1 MKLGLGAKQ
10 SQRAIK
16 VNLGQSR
23 SDVPPLVLNDA
34 IDTDTYQDY
43 RFENVEI
50 KDGGSSY
57 PESRLTLSSA
67 NQTEICFIEIE
78 PVNVGGGRKL
88 KVING
93 SGGDTYHDISGRIMI
108 TANPPAKGMVFDKW
122 IGRSEPQYFEGLD
135 QWIRSAGYIE
145 DIYDSTTFVTLLDF
159 ITSVRATYKEK

>member
-1 MKLGLGAKQ
+1 M
-10 SQRAIK
+10 RDTIF
-16 VNLGQSR
+16 NLGQSR
-23 SDVPPLVLNDA
+23 SDISPLVFNDA

-67 NQTEICFIEIE
+67 NKTEICFIEIE

-93 SGGDTYHDISGRIMI
+93 SGGDTYHDINAALKYKSLC
-108 TANPPAKGMVFDKW
+108 PAYAICRPLK
-122 IGRSEPQYFEGLD
+122 
-135 QWIRSAGYIE
+135 
-145 DIYDSTTFVTLLDF
+145 
-159 ITSVRATYKEK
+159 